1 MALSVSERLWVWLFV
16 AEQPYIASS
25 SLVAV
30 SVAHAYQ
37 YSASQYSSTY
47 YSIVVYTIDSFPG
60 PGQENKQYNNQQG
73 LSRYGDT
80 SSSGQQS
87 PIKIGNIKNA
97 QYLGQGAI

>member
-1 MALSVSERLWVWLFV
+1 MHINTVPANT
-16 AEQPYIASS
+16 
-25 SLVAV
+25 AV
-30 SVAHAYQ
+30 H
-37 YSASQYSSTY
+37 T
-47 YSIVVYTIDSFPG
+47 IVYTIDSFPG

-80 SSSGQQS
+80 SPSGQQS